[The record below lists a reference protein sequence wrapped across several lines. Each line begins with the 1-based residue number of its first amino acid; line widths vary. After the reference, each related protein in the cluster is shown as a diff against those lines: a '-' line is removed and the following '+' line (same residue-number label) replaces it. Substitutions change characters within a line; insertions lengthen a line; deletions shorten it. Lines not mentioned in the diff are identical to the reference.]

1 MKTLLLLDIIVLIGI
16 FTTSLVLSIA
26 ICKLLK
32 LCRNADSEEKTTE
45 SKLEGGSHD

>member
-32 LCRNADSEEKTTE
+32 LCRNADTEEKNME
-45 SKLEGGSHD
+45 SNLKGGNNG